1 MAPSSSRLAHEIELH
16 DQKPVLADAR
26 AEIERGLG
34 TDPKRLSP
42 KFFYDQRG
50 SALFEAITDLPEYY
64 LTRAELSILRSHG
77 DEIAEAIGDN
87 VCLIE
92 YGSGSSTK
100 TRVLLESCHPSAYVP
115 VDISRDYLLHSSR
128 LIAEAYPWL
137 KVCPTCA
144 DYTTPFGLPA
154 STDGLTRVAFFPGSS
169 LGNFEPVDAKKF
181 MQGVRKVVG
190 KEGWLLIGVDTKK
203 DESVLNRAY
212 NDPGGVT
219 AEFNRN
225 ILRHLNER
233 FGANFD
239 AEAFEHSASY
249 NRLKGR
255 IEMYLVSD
263 SQQDVRV
270 GGETFRFAPGEQ
282 LHTENSYKYDLDQFI
297 ALAEATGFRQHE
309 AWFDADDQ
317 FMELLL
323 KAS

>member
-26 AEIERGLG
+26 AEIERGLS
-34 TDPKRLSP
+34 TDPKSLSP

-100 TRVLLESCHPSAYVP
+100 IRVLLESCHPSAYVP
-115 VDISRDYLLHSSR
+115 VDISREYLLHSSR
-128 LIAEAYPWL
+128 RIADAYPWL
-137 KVCPTCA
+137 RVCPTCA
-144 DYTTPFGLPA
+144 DYTAPFGLPA
-154 STDGLTRVAFFPGSS
+154 STVGWTRGAFFPGAR
-169 LGNFEPVDAKKF
+169 LGNFEPADAKKF

-239 AEAFEHSASY
+239 AEAFEHSARY

-282 LHTENSYKYDLDQFI
+282 LHTENSYKYDLDQFV

-309 AWFDADDQ
+309 TWVDADHQ
-317 FMELLL
+317 FMESLL
-323 KAS
+323 KAV

>member
-16 DQKPVLADAR
+16 DQKPVLADAQ
-26 AEIERGLG
+26 AEIERGLS
-34 TDPKRLSP
+34 TDPKSLSP

-77 DEIAEAIGDN
+77 DEIAEAIGDS

-100 TRVLLESCHPSAYVP
+100 IRVLLESCHPSAYVP
-115 VDISRDYLLHSSR
+115 VDISREYLLHSAR
-128 LIAEAYPWL
+128 RIADAYPWL
-137 KVCPTCA
+137 YVCPTCA
-144 DYTTPFGLPA
+144 DYTVPFGLPT

-169 LGNFEPVDAKKF
+169 LGNFEPADAKKF

-239 AEAFEHSASY
+239 AEAFRHFARY

-263 SQQDVRV
+263 SQQDVRI
-270 GGETFRFAPGEQ
+270 GGEIFRFTPGEQ
-282 LHTENSYKYDLDQFI
+282 LHTENSYKYDLDQFVV
-297 ALAEATGFRQHE
+297 LAEATGFRQHE
-309 AWFDADDQ
+309 TWFDADHQ

-323 KAS
+323 KAA